1 MIDVASL
8 HFPAGVAIGL
18 GSAAPIGPINL
29 LVMQRTLLRGARSGL
44 TLGVCGAFGDAIF
57 AVIAAF
63 GIAAVSR
70 ILTEHIHAI
79 RIFGGLVMLAF
90 AVVLWRA
97 RPQRRDDPAPTSTP
111 RMAAA
116 IIGLTL
122 TNPATFLFF
131 LGSFGAIGFSGIG
144 HDTDAHL
151 VNSALVVAGVFSG
164 SMLWWF
170 AVVGATRLLRE
181 RVTDRHLIIFN
192 RVTAVVLM
200 LSGSAAVL
208 TGVLKP

>member
-1 MIDVASL
+1 MIDVSSL
-8 HFPAGVAIGL
+8 HYPAGIAIGL

-29 LVMQRTLLRGARSGL
+29 LVMQRTLLRGAGPGL
-44 TLGVCGAFGDAIF
+44 VLGVCGAVGDSIF
-57 AVIAAF
+57 AIIAAF

-70 ILTEHIHAI
+70 VLTEHIHAI
-79 RIFGGLVMLAF
+79 RIIGGLVMLAF

-97 RPQRRDDPAPTSTP
+97 RPHHKEDHNPTSTP

-131 LGSFGAIGFSGIG
+131 LGSFGAIGFTGIG
-144 HDTDAHL
+144 HDTTPHL

-170 AVVGATRLLRE
+170 VIIGATRLLRK
-181 RVTDRHLIIFN
+181 RVTDRHLMIFN
-192 RVTAVVLM
+192 RVTAAVLT
-200 LSGSAAVL
+200 LSGGIAIL
-208 TGVLKP
+208 TGVLK